1 MLQKEK
7 NVEVEN
13 QNQKNKNMS
22 KYNLTDILEQ
32 YRIGSGFT
40 TDFDY
45 EGMLKAG
52 LETGVDTD
60 IKILKAI
67 FEDFTDVNY
76 RREASHLY
84 KAIEAL
90 EDGQPID
97 EISMLFGDFHAEIR
111 NTLETFDMG
120 IPDTLGGFMDSYI
133 KEDYKPSHRAY
144 NVIDGKGNIVYKELP
159 RHTAVQKASERED
172 YKFTATDRLAE
183 DAKAVDLAIE
193 ASQEK
198 AGIKENKIKMMDDN
212 HLMKLVRKNNVEA
225 AEELAARDYLDDED
239 VIKVKNGGGKDLANT
254 LMHSLISRRDNKKKR
269 MNEVRIDREVA
280 NRIEGFLNI
289 PMKAKFLDA
298 WEDLFYD
305 LVDDE
310 PFFVDDVIAHLS
322 NEMFKRINGNQV
334 AGDRLAGIDD
344 SEQEEFTAIPEGDS
358 IEEAKY
364 TLDSISQEEYGKNY
378 DDLDPEQQR
387 YMRSELEITKGYP
400 FSAGIDQDGY
410 RLPEF
415 SDLMKNMKED
425 KGVDFIRAL
434 KVDANGTSLEIKSY
448 LESLKRSGDKFDS
461 VDDYVE
467 DFKNYV
473 ADKALQ
479 EHFKRFI

>member
-334 AGDRLAGIDD
+334 AGDRLAGID
-344 SEQEEFTAIPEGDS
+344 EEGAMQPG
-358 IEEAKY
+358 EA
-364 TLDSISQEEYGKNY
+364 
-378 DDLDPEQQR
+378 DLEAGV
-387 YMRSELEITKGYP
+387 KG
-400 FSAGIDQDGY
+400 
-410 RLPEF
+410 
-415 SDLMKNMKED
+415 NMDAFNED

-473 ADKALQ
+473 ADKSLQ
-479 EHFKRFI
+479 EHFGRFLKDYQ

>member
-1 MLQKEK
+1 
-7 NVEVEN
+7 
-13 QNQKNKNMS
+13 MS
-22 KYNLTDILEQ
+22 KYNLTDIFEQ
-32 YRIGSGFT
+32 YQIGSGFT
-40 TDFDY
+40 RDFDY
-45 EGMLKAG
+45 EGMLNTG
-52 LETGVDTD
+52 LGTSIDTP
-60 IKILKAI
+60 IEVLKKIYDD
-67 FEDFTDVNY
+67 FEDVNY
-76 RREASHLY
+76 RRENNHLY
-84 KAIEAL
+84 YAIEA
-90 EDGQPID
+90 I
-97 EISMLFGDFHAEIR
+97 EIGDMMEAQDKLNDFHAEIR
-111 NTLETFDMG
+111 KTMETYDMG

-310 PFFVDDVIAHLS
+310 PFYVDDVIAHLS

-334 AGDRLAGIDD
+334 AGDRLAGM
-344 SEQEEFTAIPEGDS
+344 EESDNYVDEIGEGAMQPG
-358 IEEAKY
+358 EA
-364 TLDSISQEEYGKNY
+364 
-378 DDLDPEQQR
+378 DLEAGV
-387 YMRSELEITKGYP
+387 KG
-400 FSAGIDQDGY
+400 
-410 RLPEF
+410 
-415 SDLMKNMKED
+415 NMDAFNED

-479 EHFKRFI
+479 EHFGRFLKDYQ